1 MIEVDHV
8 SKRYGEV
15 EAVRDVAFRVD
26 AGEVVGFV
34 GPNGAGKTTTMK
46 IIACLT
52 PPTSGAARVDGFD
65 TVERSGDA
73 RRRLGYLPETVPLY
87 ADMTV
92 RGYLTYMAALRDVP
106 KRSRAA
112 RVAEAIEAVGT
123 QEYADKRI
131 GALSKGYRQ
140 RVGIAQAVLHEPAAV
155 VLDEPTSG
163 LDPAQRSEM
172 RSLIAGLGKERAVLL
187 SSHILSEVA
196 LVCDRLVVIDRGRIA
211 ADGSLAAIT
220 EAAGLPPGSTP
231 ERVFLALTGAGESAE
246 P

>member
-52 PPTSGAARVDGFD
+52 PPTSGAARVGGFD

-87 ADMTV
+87 TDMTV
-92 RGYLTYMAALRDVP
+92 RQYLTYMAALRDVP

-123 QEYADKRI
+123 GEYAGKRI

-172 RSLIAGLGKERAVLL
+172 RSLIAELGKERAVLL

-211 ADGSLAAIT
+211 ADGSLPAIT
-220 EAAGLPPGSTP
+220 ETAGLPPGSTP
-231 ERVFLALTGAGESAE
+231 ERVFLALTGAGERAE